1 MWPQKGLGR
10 LQILLWR
17 PSLEVALP
25 GQLTALFGFGFEQLA
40 AVVVHSPVYNVT
52 ATHFFCAPFS
62 HIIFCSFASWYSI
75 TFDTL

>member
-1 MWPQKGLGR
+1 VATKKPRAAANFALAPFAGGCPARPTDRSLWFGL
-10 LQILLWR
+10 
-17 PSLEVALP
+17 
-25 GQLTALFGFGFEQLA
+25 EQLA

-75 TFDTL
+75 TFDRL